1 MRVFEKFVSRLNI
14 WGPGIFVIYE
24 HSLLLYELRQGLEE
38 ESEVYDEDGVG
49 DGSDRKRLRLLVDG
63 EDHVE
68 ETCEDEKVG
77 ELHGES

>member
-1 MRVFEKFVSRLNI
+1 MIDI
-14 WGPGIFVIYE
+14 WGSGFFVIYE

-38 ESEVYDEDGVG
+38 ESEVYEENGAGGGG
-49 DGSDRKRLRLLVDG
+49 DYKSLRWLPDG

-77 ELHGES
+77 ELH